1 METND
6 FPALPGAPA
15 PPPAADPTRFLDVVK
30 GTAKIKLDDDQ
41 ETLPEELCNSLY
53 EDGQRAS
60 MPEIGNDSAV
70 LSPKSSTVSETPV
83 VSVERSGGEEEV
95 VAVAAPLVN
104 GELKMNSKSSV
115 PVVSINANTERE
127 SGSVSPRQQSLDSGQ
142 KLTYAQII
150 QKKKEAAEALER
162 ERAAAA
168 AAGQPL
174 ETKGTKDEKAEKTV
188 EADVGAAKESTTE
201 AKADHGHAVVERQ
214 DSRSKHRPL
223 AKAASGGA
231 PQSAPAEKSSPQGNK
246 GVGSSPNSATAPPS
260 GGAPSPISAT
270 PPTSKQQGKRT
281 ERPKTPP
288 AQGGGGPGQK

>member
-1 METND
+1 M
-6 FPALPGAPA
+6 
-15 PPPAADPTRFLDVVK
+15 
-30 GTAKIKLDDDQ
+30 Q
-41 ETLPEELCNSLY
+41 
-53 EDGQRAS
+53 
-60 MPEIGNDSAV
+60 
-70 LSPKSSTVSETPV
+70 
-83 VSVERSGGEEEV
+83 
-95 VAVAAPLVN
+95 
-104 GELKMNSKSSV
+104 
-115 PVVSINANTERE
+115 
-127 SGSVSPRQQSLDSGQ
+127 DSGQ

-174 ETKGTKDEKAEKTV
+174 EPKGGAQTFETTIETFISGTKDEKAEKTV
-188 EADVGAAKESTTE
+188 EVDVGAVKEATTE

-223 AKAASGGA
+223 AKAASGGG
-231 PQSAPAEKSSPQGNK
+231 PQSAPAEKSSPQGSK
-246 GVGSSPNSATAPPS
+246 GVGGSPNSATVPPS
-260 GGAPSPISAT
+260 GGAPSPVSAT